1 MTIGTDQ
8 APARS
13 LIEIEAEIMAQKRT
27 IGRSIVVIGQALRE
41 AKGQLAHGAWGDWL
55 RDRVNFSQG
64 TAENYMRIAEQVHG
78 ESTLLDLPY
87 TKILALLA
95 VPETEREQFAQDN
108 QVEDKS
114 VSEIKRL
121 IRERDE
127 AREQIKALMHSAE
140 QNAHEATQAN
150 LRADEFC
157 KRAARAENQI
167 KAERREQERLTAQ
180 INREREHVAELLARE
195 PDTVTI
201 EREVP
206 PADYEEIKRANE
218 AIREELDEATET
230 INALSS
236 EIDALR
242 SEQEDA
248 RDPLAVGP
256 FCDACAALL
265 NALYAAPYA
274 KAFFETC
281 TDADLDRYSTNIG
294 LILKWAMET
303 QDVVDSIRAD
313 RLPDD
318 QCFTLHL

>member
-1 MTIGTDQ
+1 MENSMTIGTDQ

-127 AREQIKALMHSAE
+127 ALDQIKTLMHSAA

-150 LRADEFC
+150 MRAE
-157 KRAARAENQI
+157 RAENQV
-167 KAERREQERLTAQ
+167 KAEKREQERLTAQ

-206 PADYEEIKRANE
+206 PSDYEEIKRANE

-230 INALSS
+230 IDALSS

-281 TDADLDRYSTNIG
+281 ADADLERYNTNIG

>member
-1 MTIGTDQ
+1 MEHSMTIGTDH

-127 AREQIKALMHSAE
+127 ALDQIKTLMHSAE

-150 LRADEFC
+150 MRAE
-157 KRAARAENQI
+157 RAENQV
-167 KAERREQERLTAQ
+167 KAEKREQERLTAQ
-180 INREREHVAELLARE
+180 INREREHVAELMARE

-206 PADYEEIKRANE
+206 PPDYEEIKRARE

-230 INALSS
+230 IDALSS

-281 TDADLDRYSTNIG
+281 TDADLERYSTNIG

>member
-1 MTIGTDQ
+1 MEHSMTIGTDQ

-127 AREQIKALMHSAE
+127 ALDQIKTLMHSAE

-150 LRADEFC
+150 LRA
-157 KRAARAENQI
+157 ARAENQV

-230 INALSS
+230 IDALSS

-248 RDPLAVGP
+248 RDPLAVGT

-281 TDADLDRYSTNIG
+281 TDADLERYSTNIG
-294 LILKWAMET
+294 LILKWASET

-313 RLPDD
+313 RLPDE

>member
-1 MTIGTDQ
+1 MENSMTIGTDQ

-127 AREQIKALMHSAE
+127 ALDQIKTLMHSAA

-150 LRADEFC
+150 MRAE
-157 KRAARAENQI
+157 RAENQV
-167 KAERREQERLTAQ
+167 KAEKREQERLTAQ

-230 INALSS
+230 IDALSS

>member
-1 MTIGTDQ
+1 MENSMTIGTDQ

-127 AREQIKALMHSAE
+127 ALDQIKTLMNSAA

-150 LRADEFC
+150 MRAE
-157 KRAARAENQI
+157 RAENQV
-167 KAERREQERLTAQ
+167 KAEKREQERLTAQ

-206 PADYEEIKRANE
+206 PSDYEEIKRANE

-230 INALSS
+230 
-236 EIDALR
+236 IDALR

-281 TDADLDRYSTNIG
+281 TDADLERYSTNIG

>member
-1 MTIGTDQ
+1 MELKTIGTSQ

-108 QVEDKS
+108 RVEDKS

-127 AREQIKALMHSAE
+127 ALDQIKTLMHSAE

-150 LRADEFC
+150 LRAE
-157 KRAARAENQI
+157 RAENQV
-167 KAERREQERLTAQ
+167 KAEKREQERLTEQ

-206 PADYEEIKRANE
+206 PSDYEEIKRANE

-230 INALSS
+230 IDALSS

-281 TDADLDRYSTNIG
+281 TDADLERYSTNIG
-294 LILKWAMET
+294 LILKWASET

>member
-1 MTIGTDQ
+1 MENSMTIGTDQ

-121 IRERDE
+121 IRERDD
-127 AREQIKALMHSAE
+127 ALDQIKTLMHSAE

-150 LRADEFC
+150 LRAE
-157 KRAARAENQI
+157 RAEAQA
-167 KAERREQERLTAQ
+167 KAEMSEQARLTMMVNQERKK
-180 INREREHVAELLARE
+180 VAELLARE

-218 AIREELDEATET
+218 SIREELDEATET
-230 INALSS
+230 IDALSS

-242 SEQEDA
+242 SAQEDA
-248 RDPLAVGP
+248 RDPMAVGP

-294 LILKWAMET
+294 LILKWASET

>member
-1 MTIGTDQ
+1 MEHSMTIGTDQ

-127 AREQIKALMHSAE
+127 ALDQIKTLMHSAE

-150 LRADEFC
+150 LRAE
-157 KRAARAENQI
+157 RAENQV
-167 KAERREQERLTAQ
+167 KAEKREQERLTEQ

-206 PADYEEIKRANE
+206 PADYEEIKHANE

-230 INALSS
+230 IDALSS

-242 SEQEDA
+242 SAQEDA
-248 RDPLAVGP
+248 RDPLA
-256 FCDACAALL
+256 DLSASISEAALL

-313 RLPDD
+313 RMPDD

>member
-1 MTIGTDQ
+1 MENSMTIGTDQ

-121 IRERDE
+121 IRERDD
-127 AREQIKALMHSAE
+127 ALDQIKTLMHSAE

-150 LRADEFC
+150 LRAE
-157 KRAARAENQI
+157 RAENQI
-167 KAERREQERLTAQ
+167 KAERREQERLTEQ

-230 INALSS
+230 IDALSS

-281 TDADLDRYSTNIG
+281 TDADLERYSTNIG

>member
-1 MTIGTDQ
+1 MEHSMTIGTDQ

-127 AREQIKALMHSAE
+127 ALDQIKTLMHSAE

-150 LRADEFC
+150 LRAE
-157 KRAARAENQI
+157 RAENQV
-167 KAERREQERLTAQ
+167 KAEKREQERLTAQ

-206 PADYEEIKRANE
+206 PPDYEEIKRARE
-218 AIREELDEATET
+218 AMREELDEATET
-230 INALSS
+230 NDALSS

-281 TDADLDRYSTNIG
+281 TDADLNRYSTNIG
-294 LILKWAMET
+294 LILKWASET

>member
-1 MTIGTDQ
+1 MEHSMTIGTDQ

-108 QVEDKS
+108 RVEDKS
-114 VSEIKRL
+114 VSEIKQL

-127 AREQIKALMHSAE
+127 ALDQIKTLMHSAE

-150 LRADEFC
+150 LRAE
-157 KRAARAENQI
+157 RAENQV
-167 KAERREQERLTAQ
+167 KAEKREQERLTAQ

-230 INALSS
+230 IDALSS

-281 TDADLDRYSTNIG
+281 ADADLERYSTNIG
-294 LILKWAMET
+294 LILKWASET
-303 QDVVDSIRAD
+303 QDVVDGIRAD
-313 RLPDD
+313 RMPDD

>member
-1 MTIGTDQ
+1 MEYNMTIVTDQ

-127 AREQIKALMHSAE
+127 ALDQIKTLMHSAA

-150 LRADEFC
+150 MRAE
-157 KRAARAENQI
+157 RAENQV
-167 KAERREQERLTAQ
+167 KAEKREQERLTAQ

-206 PADYEEIKRANE
+206 PSDYEEIKRANE

-230 INALSS
+230 IDALSS

-281 TDADLDRYSTNIG
+281 TDADLERYSTNIG

>member
-1 MTIGTDQ
+1 MELKTIGTSQ

-27 IGRSIVVIGQALRE
+27 IGRSIVIIGQALRE
-41 AKGQLAHGAWGDWL
+41 AKGQLSHGEWGDWL
-55 RDRVNFSQG
+55 RDKVNFSQG
-64 TAENYMRIAEQVHG
+64 TAENYMRIAEQVSG
-78 ESTLLDLPY
+78 ESMLLDLPY
-87 TKILALLA
+87 TKILALLS
-95 VPETEREQFAQDN
+95 VPEEDREQFAQDN

-127 AREQIKALMHSAE
+127 ALDQIKTLMNSAE

-150 LRADEFC
+150 LRAE
-157 KRAARAENQI
+157 RAENQV
-167 KAERREQERLTAQ
+167 KAEKREQERLTAQ

-230 INALSS
+230 IDALSS

-281 TDADLDRYSTNIG
+281 TDADLERYSTNIG
-294 LILKWAMET
+294 LILKWASET

-313 RLPDD
+313 RMPDD

>member
-1 MTIGTDQ
+1 MEHSMTIGTDQ

-41 AKGQLAHGAWGDWL
+41 AKGQLAHGEWGDWL
-55 RDRVNFSQG
+55 RDKVNFSQG

-127 AREQIKALMHSAE
+127 ALDQIKTLMHSAA

-150 LRADEFC
+150 LRA
-157 KRAARAENQI
+157 ARAENQV

-206 PADYEEIKRANE
+206 PPDYEEIKRANE

-230 INALSS
+230 IDALSS

-281 TDADLDRYSTNIG
+281 TDADLERYSTNIG

-313 RLPDD
+313 RLPDE

>member
-1 MTIGTDQ
+1 MEHSMTIGTDQ

-108 QVEDKS
+108 RVEDKS

-121 IRERDE
+121 IRERDD
-127 AREQIKALMHSAE
+127 ALDQIKTLMHSAE

-150 LRADEFC
+150 LRAE
-157 KRAARAENQI
+157 RAENQI
-167 KAERREQERLTAQ
+167 KAEKREQERLTAQ
-180 INREREHVAELLARE
+180 INREREHVAELMARE

-206 PADYEEIKRANE
+206 PADYEEIKRARE
-218 AIREELDEATET
+218 AMQEELDEATET
-230 INALSS
+230 IDALSS

-281 TDADLDRYSTNIG
+281 ADADLDRYSTNIG
-294 LILKWAMET
+294 LILKWASET

-313 RLPDD
+313 RLPDE
-318 QCFTLHL
+318 QCFTIAL

>member
-1 MTIGTDQ
+1 MEHSMTIGTDQ

-140 QNAHEATQAN
+140 KNAHEATQAN
-150 LRADEFC
+150 LRA
-157 KRAARAENQI
+157 ARAENQV
-167 KAERREQERLTAQ
+167 KAEKREQERLTAQ

-206 PADYEEIKRANE
+206 PADYEEIKRARE
-218 AIREELDEATET
+218 AMQEELDEATET
-230 INALSS
+230 IDALSS

-242 SEQEDA
+242 SAQEDA

-281 TDADLDRYSTNIG
+281 TDADLERYSTNIG
-294 LILKWAMET
+294 LILKWAIKT

>member
-1 MTIGTDQ
+1 MEHSMTIGTDQ

-127 AREQIKALMHSAE
+127 ALDQIKTLMHSAA

-150 LRADEFC
+150 MRAE
-157 KRAARAENQI
+157 RAENQV
-167 KAERREQERLTAQ
+167 KAEKREQERLTAQ

-230 INALSS
+230 IDALSS

-281 TDADLDRYSTNIG
+281 ADADLERYNTNIG

>member
-1 MTIGTDQ
+1 MENSMTIGTDQ

-127 AREQIKALMHSAE
+127 ALDQIKTLMHSAA

-150 LRADEFC
+150 MRAE
-157 KRAARAENQI
+157 RAENQV
-167 KAERREQERLTAQ
+167 KAEKREQERLTAQ

-206 PADYEEIKRANE
+206 PSDYEEIKRANE

-230 INALSS
+230 IDALSS

-294 LILKWAMET
+294 LILKWASET
-303 QDVVDSIRAD
+303 QDVVDGIRAD
-313 RLPDD
+313 RLPDE

>member
-1 MTIGTDQ
+1 MEHSMTIGTDQ

-13 LIEIEAEIMAQKRT
+13 LIEIEAEIVAQKRT

-127 AREQIKALMHSAE
+127 ALDQIKTLMHSAE

-150 LRADEFC
+150 LRAE
-157 KRAARAENQI
+157 RAENQI
-167 KAERREQERLTAQ
+167 KAEKREQERLTAQ
-180 INREREHVAELLARE
+180 INRERVHVAELMARE

-206 PADYEEIKRANE
+206 PPDYEEIKRANE

-230 INALSS
+230 IDALSS

-274 KAFFETC
+274 KAFFETRS
-281 TDADLDRYSTNIG
+281 DAELNRYSDNIV
-294 LILKWAMET
+294 LILEWAMNT
-303 QDVVDSIRAD
+303 QNVVDGIRAD
-313 RLPDD
+313 RMPDN
-318 QCFTLHL
+318 QCFSIAL

>member
-1 MTIGTDQ
+1 MEHSMTIGTDQ

-114 VSEIKRL
+114 VSEIKQL

-127 AREQIKALMHSAE
+127 ALDQIKTLMHSAA

-150 LRADEFC
+150 MRAE
-157 KRAARAENQI
+157 RAENQV
-167 KAERREQERLTAQ
+167 KAEKREQERLTAQ

-230 INALSS
+230 IDALSS

-281 TDADLDRYSTNIG
+281 TDADLERYSTNIG

-313 RLPDD
+313 RMPDE

>member
-1 MTIGTDQ
+1 MEHSMTIGTDQ

-78 ESTLLDLPY
+78 DSTLLDLPY

-150 LRADEFC
+150 LRA
-157 KRAARAENQI
+157 ARAENQI

-180 INREREHVAELLARE
+180 INREREHVAELMARE

-230 INALSS
+230 IDALNS
-236 EIDALR
+236 EIDAIR

-248 RDPLAVGP
+248 RDPMAVGP

-281 TDADLDRYSTNIG
+281 TDADLERYNTNIG
-294 LILKWAMET
+294 LILKWASET

>member
-1 MTIGTDQ
+1 MDNSMTIGTDQ

-13 LIEIEAEIMAQKRT
+13 LIELEAEIMAQKRT

-114 VSEIKRL
+114 VSEIKQL

-127 AREQIKALMHSAE
+127 ALDQIKTLMHSAA

-150 LRADEFC
+150 LRAE
-157 KRAARAENQI
+157 RAENQV

-180 INREREHVAELLARE
+180 INREREHVAELMARE

-206 PADYEEIKRANE
+206 PEDYEEIKRANV

-230 INALSS
+230 IDALSS

-313 RLPDD
+313 RTPDE
-318 QCFTLHL
+318 QCFTIHL

>member
-1 MTIGTDQ
+1 MENSMTIGTDQ

-121 IRERDE
+121 IRERDD
-127 AREQIKALMHSAE
+127 ALDQIKTLMHSAE

-150 LRADEFC
+150 LRA
-157 KRAARAENQI
+157 ARAENQV
-167 KAERREQERLTAQ
+167 KAEKREQERLTEQ

-230 INALSS
+230 IDALSS

-281 TDADLDRYSTNIG
+281 TDADLNRYSTNIG

-313 RLPDD
+313 RMPDE

>member
-1 MTIGTDQ
+1 M
-8 APARS
+8 
-13 LIEIEAEIMAQKRT
+13 
-27 IGRSIVVIGQALRE
+27 
-41 AKGQLAHGAWGDWL
+41 
-55 RDRVNFSQG
+55 
-64 TAENYMRIAEQVHG
+64 
-78 ESTLLDLPY
+78 
-87 TKILALLA
+87 
-95 VPETEREQFAQDN
+95 PETEREQFAQDN

-127 AREQIKALMHSAE
+127 ALDQIKTLMHSAA

-150 LRADEFC
+150 MRAE
-157 KRAARAENQI
+157 RAENQV
-167 KAERREQERLTAQ
+167 KAEKREQERLTAQ

-206 PADYEEIKRANE
+206 PSDYEEIKRANE

-230 INALSS
+230 IDALSS

-281 TDADLDRYSTNIG
+281 TDADLERYSTNIG

-313 RLPDD
+313 RMPDE

>member
-1 MTIGTDQ
+1 MEHSMTIGTDQ
-8 APARS
+8 APARR

-114 VSEIKRL
+114 VSEIKQL

-127 AREQIKALMHSAE
+127 ALDQIKTLMQSAE
-140 QNAHEATQAN
+140 LNAHEATQAN
-150 LRADEFC
+150 LRAE
-157 KRAARAENQI
+157 RAENQV
-167 KAERREQERLTAQ
+167 KAEKREQERLTAQ
-180 INREREHVAELLARE
+180 INREREHVAELMARE

-230 INALSS
+230 IDALSS

-294 LILKWAMET
+294 LILKWASET

>member
-1 MTIGTDQ
+1 MENTKIVNVNDPPRT
-8 APARS
+8 

-127 AREQIKALMHSAE
+127 ALDQIKTLMHSAE

-150 LRADEFC
+150 MRAE
-157 KRAARAENQI
+157 RAENQV

-230 INALSS
+230 IDALSS

-281 TDADLDRYSTNIG
+281 TDADLERYSTNIG
-294 LILKWAMET
+294 LILKWASET

-318 QCFTLHL
+318 QCFTIHL

>member
-1 MTIGTDQ
+1 MEHSMTIGTDQ

-127 AREQIKALMHSAE
+127 ALDQIKTLMNSAE

-150 LRADEFC
+150 LRAE
-157 KRAARAENQI
+157 RAENQI
-167 KAERREQERLTAQ
+167 KEDRREQDRLTEQ

-206 PADYEEIKRANE
+206 PPDYEEIKRANE

-230 INALSS
+230 IDALSS

-281 TDADLDRYSTNIG
+281 TDADLERYSTNIG
-294 LILKWAMET
+294 LILKWANET

-313 RLPDD
+313 RLPDE

>member
-1 MTIGTDQ
+1 MEHSMTIGTDQ

-127 AREQIKALMHSAE
+127 ALDQIKTLMHSAE
-140 QNAHEATQAN
+140 QNAHEARKGK
-150 LRADEFC
+150 LRAE
-157 KRAARAENQI
+157 RAEAQA
-167 KAERREQERLTAQ
+167 KAEMSEQARLTMMVNQERKK
-180 INREREHVAELLARE
+180 VAELLARE

-230 INALSS
+230 IDALSS

-281 TDADLDRYSTNIG
+281 TDADLERYSTNIG

>member
-1 MTIGTDQ
+1 MENSMIIGTDQ

-95 VPETEREQFAQDN
+95 VPETERDQFAQDN

-114 VSEIKRL
+114 VIESKQL

-127 AREQIKALMHSAE
+127 ARNFGHEQMM
-140 QNAHEATQAN
+140 
-150 LRADEFC
+150 RADRLN
-157 KRAARAENQI
+157 KRAEKAENQI
-167 KAERREQERLTAQ
+167 KAERREQERLTEQ

-230 INALSS
+230 IDALSS

-294 LILKWAMET
+294 LILKWANET

-313 RLPDD
+313 RMPDE

>member
-1 MTIGTDQ
+1 MEHSMTIGTDQ

-108 QVEDKS
+108 RVEDKS
-114 VSEIKRL
+114 VSEIKQL

-127 AREQIKALMHSAE
+127 ARDQIKALMHSAE
-140 QNAHEATQAN
+140 LNAHEATQAN
-150 LRADEFC
+150 LRAE
-157 KRAARAENQI
+157 RAENQV
-167 KAERREQERLTAQ
+167 KAEKREQERLTAQ

-206 PADYEEIKRANE
+206 PPDYEEIKRANE

-230 INALSS
+230 IDALSS

-242 SEQEDA
+242 SAQEDA

-265 NALYAAPYA
+265 NALYAASYA

-294 LILKWAMET
+294 LILKWASET
-303 QDVVDSIRAD
+303 QDVVDGIRAD

>member
-1 MTIGTDQ
+1 MEHSMTIGTDQ

-127 AREQIKALMHSAE
+127 ALDQIKTLMHSAE

-150 LRADEFC
+150 LRAE
-157 KRAARAENQI
+157 RAENQI
-167 KAERREQERLTAQ
+167 KAEKREQERLTEQ
-180 INREREHVAELLARE
+180 INREREHVAELMARE

-206 PADYEEIKRANE
+206 PPDYEEIKRANE

-230 INALSS
+230 IDALSS

-281 TDADLDRYSTNIG
+281 TDADLERYSTNIG
-294 LILKWAMET
+294 LIIKWANET
-303 QDVVDSIRAD
+303 QDVVDGIRAD
-313 RLPDD
+313 RMPDD

>member
-1 MTIGTDQ
+1 MENSMTIGTDQ

-127 AREQIKALMHSAE
+127 ALDQIKTLMHSAA
-140 QNAHEATQAN
+140 QKAHEATQAN
-150 LRADEFC
+150 MRAE
-157 KRAARAENQI
+157 RAENQV
-167 KAERREQERLTAQ
+167 KAEKREQERLTAQ

-230 INALSS
+230 IDALSS

-281 TDADLDRYSTNIG
+281 ADADLERYSTNIG

>member
-1 MTIGTDQ
+1 MEHSMTIGTDQ

-64 TAENYMRIAEQVHG
+64 TAENYMRIADQVHG

-108 QVEDKS
+108 RVEDKS

-121 IRERDE
+121 IRERDD
-127 AREQIKALMHSAE
+127 ALDQIKTLMHSAE

-150 LRADEFC
+150 L
-157 KRAARAENQI
+157 RAARAENQI
-167 KAERREQERLTAQ
+167 KAERREQERLTEQ

-206 PADYEEIKRANE
+206 PPDYEEIKRANE

-230 INALSS
+230 IDALSS

-281 TDADLDRYSTNIG
+281 ADADLDRYSTNIG
-294 LILKWAMET
+294 LILKWANET
-303 QDVVDSIRAD
+303 QDVVDGIRAD